1 MSSTNDLFD
10 LTEEY
15 TRMLNQGIQLSGENQ
30 TFFINGRLRDLRETL
45 AAWVPRRILDFGC
58 GLGLGSATLAQVFP
72 AAEVVGIDT
81 AEKAI
86 RFAQREHGSS
96 RVRFQTL
103 EEFSEEDAFDLAYCN
118 GVFHHIPPTERMRA
132 AALVRRSLKPGGWFA
147 LFENNPWNPGTRMVM
162 ARIPF
167 DRDAI
172 PLSPLETARLLRE
185 AGFEI
190 TRSLR
195 FLFYFPKPL
204 AFLRF
209 AEPWLTSLPLGAQYY
224 ALARK
229 SVP

>member
-1 MSSTNDLFD
+1 MSPGDNLFD

-15 TRMLNQGIQLSGENQ
+15 SRMLNRGIKLSGEDQ
-30 TFFINGRLRDLRETL
+30 VFFINGRLRDLAETM
-45 AAWVPRRILDFGC
+45 AGWKPRRILDFGC
-58 GLGLGSATLAQVFP
+58 GLGLTAVALARMFP
-72 AAEVVGIDT
+72 EAEVLGVDT
-81 AEKAI
+81 SERAI
-86 RFAQREHGSS
+86 RAAQSENGSS

-103 EEFSEEDAFDLAYCN
+103 NLFAETAAFDLAYCN
-118 GVFHHIPPTERMRA
+118 GVFHHILPGERLRA
-132 AALVRRSLKPGGWFA
+132 ATLVRDALKPGGYFA

-172 PLSPLETARLLRE
+172 TLSPPETERLLRG
-185 AGFEI
+185 ARFDV

-195 FLFYFPKPL
+195 FLFYFPRPL

-209 AEPWLTSLPLGAQYY
+209 TEPWLASLPLGAQYY

-229 SVP
+229 PEC

>member
-15 TRMLNQGIQLSGENQ
+15 TRMLNQGIQLSGEDQ

-45 AAWVPRRILDFGC
+45 AAWEPRRILDFGC
-58 GLGLGSATLAQVFP
+58 GLGLGSAALARTFP
-72 AAEVVGIDT
+72 GAEVVGIDT
-81 AEKAI
+81 AEEAI
-86 RFAQREHGSS
+86 RFAQREHGSG

-103 EEFSEEDAFDLAYCN
+103 AQFSEEEAFDLAYCN
-118 GVFHHIPPTERMRA
+118 GVFHHIPPAERIRA
-132 AALVRRSLKPGGWFA
+132 ATLVRKALKPGGQFA

-172 PLSPLETARLLRE
+172 TLSPPETARLLRE
-185 AGFEI
+185 AGFET

-209 AEPWLTSLPLGAQYY
+209 AEPWLIWLPLGAQYY